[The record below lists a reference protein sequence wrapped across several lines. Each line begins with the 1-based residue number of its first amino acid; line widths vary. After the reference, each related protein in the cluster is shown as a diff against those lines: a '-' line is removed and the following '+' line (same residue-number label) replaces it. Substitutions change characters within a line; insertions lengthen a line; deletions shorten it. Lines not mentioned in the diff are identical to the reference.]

1 MAEFARVPMHQ
12 TNFACGCV
20 SVEGV
25 RDPKDC
31 TEGHTAETVADG
43 HEPLTDDEPKKSK
56 KK

>member
-1 MAEFARVPMHQ
+1 MFGRIPTSQ
-12 TNFACGCV
+12 THFACGCV
-20 SVEGV
+20 SIEGV

-43 HEPLTDDEPKKSK
+43 HAPVTTEAKPSK